1 MKCPTSLQA
10 LAGHQDVRNFNMTKV
25 VKKRYWLFE
34 VYPESAPDN
43 WMQKLKDTRCCF
55 ALSPLHEPDEQD
67 AKPHIHGILYT
78 PGPITWENAKET
90 IPADV
95 PANGHIEWAKSP
107 TGSQRYLIHL
117 DDPEK
122 QQFPEGAKAIT
133 VLNGFPLDL
142 TRQFSNAELKE
153 LRRRVLD
160 FIQEYDITEYAE
172 LIYSLERYDLDMQ
185 DYACTH
191 TILFNTVI
199 TSRREGKKSTQPEP
213 ED

>member
-1 MKCPTSLQA
+1 MA
-10 LAGHQDVRNFNMTKV
+10 KV
-25 VKKRYWLFE
+25 EKKRYWLFE
-34 VYPESAPDN
+34 VYPESAPKD
-43 WMQKLKDTRCCF
+43 WLQKLKDTKCCF
-55 ALSPLHEPDEQD
+55 ALSPLHAPDDQCV
-67 AKPHIHGILYT
+67 KPHIHGIFYT
-78 PGPITWENAKET
+78 PGPVTWDNAKKI
-90 IPADV
+90 IPEDV

-122 QQFPEGAKAIT
+122 EQFPAGVKSIT

-142 TRQFSNAELKE
+142 TREMSAAEKRE

-160 FIQEYDITEYAE
+160 FIRDYDITEYSE
-172 LIYSLERYDLDMQ
+172 LIYSLEGFDLDMQ

-199 TSRREGKKSTQPEP
+199 TSRREGKKGIHEE